1 MVGLGR
7 RTKGLLHAIASE
19 RVATGRNAADVRV
32 SVATER
38 PSYTI
43 KRGPIPF
50 GTGLGVS
57 PGKMKGLV
65 EERRWKKD
73 RDKVMLWSFSSHGE
87 REGEAPRAWLVE
99 GATQV
104 PVIDRGKP

>member
-1 MVGLGR
+1 MAGLGR
-7 RTKGLLHAIASE
+7 RMKGLLHAIASK
-19 RVATGRNAADVRV
+19 RVALG
-32 SVATER
+32 ATSGR
-38 PSYTI
+38 PSERSDRTSFIYYK
-43 KRGPIPF
+43 KRADPVWD
-50 GTGLGVS
+50 GTGVS
-57 PGKMKGLV
+57 PGKMKGLM

-87 REGEAPRAWLVE
+87 QEGEAPRAWLVE

>member
-1 MVGLGR
+1 MD
-7 RTKGLLHAIASE
+7 E
-19 RVATGRNAADVRV
+19 RAVTCCCVRV
-32 SVATER
+32 SPRFFGRTNVRRIYGEGAT
-38 PSYTI
+38 
-43 KRGPIPF
+43 
-50 GTGLGVS
+50 GVS
-57 PGKMKGLV
+57 PGKMKGLM